1 MAENKPELYLLS
13 IDSEETPSPYNP
25 FKLEH
30 MAKNSLRDDQ
40 GWTNKRAFTKKMS
53 QRFDEITEENN
64 NRQSLKKLLRKLE
77 EIPSPDTKHHF

>member
-30 MAKNSLRDDQ
+30 MVKNSLRDD
-40 GWTNKRAFTKKMS
+40 KRAFTKKMS

-64 NRQSLKKLLRKLE
+64 NRQSLKKLLRKL
-77 EIPSPDTKHHF
+77 